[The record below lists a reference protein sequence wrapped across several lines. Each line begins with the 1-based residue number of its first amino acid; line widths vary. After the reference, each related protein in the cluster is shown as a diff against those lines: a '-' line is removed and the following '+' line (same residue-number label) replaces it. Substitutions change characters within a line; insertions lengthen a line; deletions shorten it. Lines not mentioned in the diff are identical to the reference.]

1 MVNSVTNNIQRN
13 GYVSAQVRR
22 FNDYHKKTDEKLY
35 SDWVYIVNAKKNL
48 LTNVGRDA
56 FHTLCY
62 INDDS
67 VVPSRGFGC
76 IALTQ
81 TSITPAVSDTILS
94 GEIVVSG
101 LSRADALTKTHSSAS
116 SVSTVEHTFT
126 AGAAFATVRGTGLFN
141 SMSGGVLSH
150 IATFTSVALATFDQ
164 LRITF
169 TLNLA

>member
-1 MVNSVTNNIQRN
+1 MQRN
-13 GYVSAQVRR
+13 GYVSVQVSR
-22 FNDYHKKTDEKLY
+22 FKDYHKKTDEKLY
-35 SDWVYIVNAKKNL
+35 SDWLYVAKAKKNL

-56 FHTLCY
+56 FHTLNY

-76 IALTQ
+76 IGLTQ
-81 TSITPAVSDTILS
+81 SAITPAVSDTILS
-94 GEIVVSG
+94 GEILVSG
-101 LSRADALTKTHSSAS
+101 LNRTDALTKTHSAAS

-141 SMSGGVLSH
+141 SLTGGILSH

-164 LRITF
+164 LKITY